1 MNNSDMY
8 YKAGLDYLTGLSNR
22 WGLHDYYSSLGLGKI
37 IHAMYIDVDNFKRVN
52 DVYGHSMGDE
62 LLVAISNLIT
72 TYTEGFAAR
81 IGGDEYVVLLD
92 GECSRK
98 HVTRIAEELLKNMQ
112 NMDFRKDVLSLI
124 SLSIGIV
131 FGQKTDMPLDDI
143 LYKCDA
149 AMYKAKND
157 GKNRFAFFQALDESI
172 RLKKSIETEMEEALR
187 TKQFVVYFQPK
198 INMVSSELYGAEALC
213 RWVHPEDGLRSPA
226 LFIPIFEKNGFISK
240 LDFYIY
246 EETCKLKAGW
256 KGTPLEHL
264 PISVNLS
271 RLHLYDKMLPFE
283 LADIADEYGI
293 PYGELE
299 IEITESVFIKDTEEL
314 VKMVAALKKQG
325 FMVSIDDFGAGFSAL
340 NLLKDLPVDTI
351 KLDKEFLQGSA
362 DDARGK
368 KVLKNIISLCKDL
381 KLEVVV
387 EGIETKPQID
397 FVTSCGCRIAQGFF
411 YAKPLPLHEFEV
423 FATEY
428 AKNKLE
434 SYIFRFNG
442 SLRSEDGSLE
452 GEYNGMEL
460 LFEKG
465 ITPDSRSLYLPGG
478 EAEEN
483 VVILPNHAIVNDS
496 YTIAMWI
503 KPRELHSWGAA
514 LYVKFE
520 TGFAAMVPL
529 AWEGVSDFRIRDS
542 RNINGWYDVSG
553 CPAREG
559 VWCHFTVSYNA
570 KTETAISFING
581 EVVGVMEN
589 VPVNRYVNRIMLG
602 GDIFQPS
609 FSGNICEVVIFN
621 EAKDYQTVKE
631 FFTSYV
637 ERPGFSHA

>member
-1 MNNSDMY
+1 MNDSEMY

-22 WGLHDYYSSLGLGKI
+22 WGLHDYYASLGQGKT

-92 GECSRK
+92 GDLSRRK
-98 HVTRIAEELLKNMQ
+98 VTGIAERLLKSMQ
-112 NMDFRKDVLSLI
+112 DMDFRKDVLSLI

-131 FGQKTDMPLDDI
+131 YGQKVDMPLDDI

-187 TKQFVVYFQPK
+187 EGQFLVYLQPK
-198 INMVSSELYGAEALC
+198 INMVSSELFGAEALC
-213 RWVHPEDGLRSPA
+213 RWIHPEDGLRSPA

-246 EETCKLKAGW
+246 EETCKIKAGW
-256 KGTPLEHL
+256 RGTEFEHL
-264 PISVNLS
+264 PISVNMS
-271 RLHLYDKMLPFE
+271 RLHLYNKLLPFE
-283 LADIADEYGI
+283 LADIADEYRI
-293 PYGELE
+293 PYEELE
-299 IEITESVFIKDTEEL
+299 IEITESVFIKDSEEL
-314 VKMVAALKKQG
+314 VQMVAALKKQG

-351 KLDKEFLQGSA
+351 KLDKEFLQGST
-362 DDARGK
+362 DDVRGK

-381 KLEVVV
+381 KLEVVT
-387 EGIETKPQID
+387 EGVETKPQID
-397 FVTSCGCRIAQGFF
+397 FVTSCGCRIAQGFY
-411 YAKPLPLHEFEV
+411 YAKPLPIDAFEEF
-423 FATEY
+423 AREY

-434 SYIFRFNG
+434 SYVFRFNG
-442 SLRSEDGSLE
+442 SLRSEDGSFE
-452 GEYNGMEL
+452 GEYNGIEL
-460 LFEKG
+460 RFGQG

-483 VVILPNHAIVNDS
+483 VVKLPNKVIVNDS
-496 YTIAMWI
+496 YTIAMWL

-514 LYVKFE
+514 CYVKFE
-520 TGFAAMVPL
+520 TGFAAMLPL

-542 RNINGWYDVSG
+542 RSINGWYDVSG

-559 VWCHFTVSYNA
+559 LWCHFTVSYNA
-570 KTETAISFING
+570 KTETATSFING

-589 VPVNRYVNRIMLG
+589 VPVNRYVNAIMLG

-609 FSGNICEVVIFN
+609 FSGNICEVVIYN
-621 EAKDYQTVKE
+621 EAKDYQFVKE
-631 FFTSYV
+631 LFTSYV
-637 ERPGFSHA
+637 ERQGFSHL